1 MSGNGHCFE
10 WMEEFIS
17 QECVNR
23 VIQYFFKDSIGESVC
38 AFIGSQRSVRHMFYV
53 VTEEFVRVY
62 GAENSI
68 HAGSK
73 WRLRREVVDWLT
85 SMFSKHYFQGDR
97 SKSPKHDTLLA
108 LRFLI
113 VK

>member
-17 QECVNR
+17 QERGNL
-23 VIQYFFKDSIGESVC
+23 SV
-38 AFIGSQRSVRHMFYV
+38 QLSVLRGVLGICYV
-53 VTEEFVRVY
+53 VAEEFVRVY

-68 HAGSK
+68 HAGFK

-85 SMFSKHYFQGDR
+85 SMLSKQ
-97 SKSPKHDTLLA
+97 
-108 LRFLI
+108 
-113 VK
+113 